1 MAVDV
6 PISHGEFWTVS
17 DLQIMVKTWYGVEY
31 RTESTYRNLLHEC
44 GFNYQ
49 RTEKIYRSR
58 PDEQTITDFEAELE
72 KK

>member
-1 MAVDV
+1 VDV

-44 GFNYQ
+44 GFNY
-49 RTEKIYRSR
+49 
-58 PDEQTITDFEAELE
+58 
-72 KK
+72 